1 MVPSVGIV
9 AFDVEVVAERL
20 GICSGGI
27 DGCLLAGLVVPL
39 VHDGAVGTARELVE
53 DVGQGL
59 GVTVGETVAEVV
71 PDVDGE
77 GTAGDDD
84 TLTVH
89 EVTGSTQILGIG
101 CIPAVAVVDVDKT
114 AVEVVVLGGGSA
126 HGLGT

>member
-27 DGCLLAGLVVPL
+27 DGCLLACLVVPL

-89 EVTGSTQILGIG
+89 EITGCAQALCIGGIDAPAFIDILE
-101 CIPAVAVVDVDKT
+101 AE
-114 AVEVVVLGGGSA
+114 VEVIVISVG
-126 HGLGT
+126 